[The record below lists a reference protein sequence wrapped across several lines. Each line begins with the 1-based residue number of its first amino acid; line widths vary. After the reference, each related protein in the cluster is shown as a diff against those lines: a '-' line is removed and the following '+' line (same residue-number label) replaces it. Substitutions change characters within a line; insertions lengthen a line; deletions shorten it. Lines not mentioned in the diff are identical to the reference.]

1 METMR
6 QGLPARPVVRS
17 RPTIVGGRQD
27 AASSRVPLQ
36 TVTNGLWLSLVAGAA
51 ITAWILVDLDGWRY
65 YTTPL
70 GVRGYLPT
78 HKVLRPTGR
87 VAHLLGVAGGL
98 MMLVPVGYALRKRV
112 PAFSRLGPMR
122 AWLEVHIFCGLI
134 GPLLVTFHTSFKF
147 NGLVS
152 VAYWTM
158 VVVAIS
164 GVVGRYLYVRIPR
177 TVRGLELTRHDIVRR
192 AAAIRAELDALAV
205 PPRAQADVAAVEG
218 ALEAGAAGRAAARW
232 LAWLARWR
240 AHRALDAGQAALLRD
255 ALALIRERVVLE
267 RRLAVL
273 DRTHRLF
280 ALWHVFHVPLVWL
293 MFVIAALHV
302 GITLYLGYWPSLR

>member
-1 METMR
+1 MEIASP
-6 QGLPARPVVRS
+6 GLPAGSARPGLTRLD
-17 RPTIVGGRQD
+17 GGPRT
-27 AASSRVPLQ
+27 ASTRLPLQ

-70 GVRGYLPT
+70 GVRGYLPM

-98 MMLVPVGYALRKRV
+98 MMLVPVAYALRKRV
-112 PAFSRLGPMR
+112 RALSRLGSMH
-122 AWLEVHIFCGLI
+122 AWLEVHIFCGLV

-147 NGLVS
+147 NGVVS
-152 VAYWTM
+152 VAYWMM
-158 VVVAIS
+158 VVVALS

-177 TVRGLELTRHDIVRR
+177 TVRGLELTRDDIVRR
-192 AAAIRAELDALAV
+192 AAALRADLEALALPAPIRAE
-205 PPRAQADVAAVEG
+205 VAAVERAFDTG
-218 ALEAGAAGRAAARW
+218 AVGPAAAMW
-232 LAWLARWR
+232 LAWRARWR
-240 AHRALDAGQAALLRD
+240 TRRALDAERAAFLRD
-255 ALALIRERVVLE
+255 ALALVRERVVLE

-273 DRTHRLF
+273 DRTRRLF
-280 ALWHVFHVPLVWL
+280 ALWHVLHVPLVWL
-293 MFVIAALHV
+293 MFAIAALHV